1 MKGRLTD
8 DQIHRL
14 SRIGM
19 VWDSAQ
25 DEQWMRYYAAAK
37 TYFEQNGNLRV
48 SKRYETDDGLK
59 LGIWVVN
66 QRTCRKKNEGTGH
79 AMSVHRIYLLNKIGM
94 QW

>member
-1 MKGRLTD
+1 
-8 DQIHRL
+8 
-14 SRIGM
+14 M

-37 TYFEQNGNLRV
+37 TYFEQNGNLQV

-66 QRTCRKKNEGTGH
+66 QRQLYQKSMQQKERMN
-79 AMSVHRIYLLNKIGM
+79 ADRIRLLNEIGM
-94 QW
+94 LWKTS